1 MYPKNTVKIL
11 MYKSGFFSGIFFLK
25 NKIEINNDNTKVI

>member
-11 MYKSGFFSGIFFLK
+11 IYKSGFFSEIFFLK
-25 NKIEINNDNTKVI
+25 KKIEMVNDNTKVI